1 MRSLSIKSFLMTL
14 LIASLTGT
22 SSLALAQEADSREII
37 WLSGAERA
45 ALMSEMRQFLSTSQQ
60 ILEASLAEDMKKVEQ
75 LARPVGIKL
84 MKDTP
89 ASLKDKLPAGFTQLG
104 PQAHLGFENIADEAS
119 GLGDKTI
126 ILQQLADLQKN
137 CVACHAQYQIRVKE

>member
-1 MRSLSIKSFLMTL
+1 MKSLSIKSFWKAI
-14 LIASLTGT
+14 LIASLTST
-22 SSLALAQEADSREII
+22 SGLALAQEADSREVI

-45 ALMSEMRQFLSTSQQ
+45 ALMSEMRLFLSTSQQ
-60 ILEASLAEDMKKVEQ
+60 ILEATLAEDMTKVET
-75 LARPVGIKL
+75 LARPVGVKL

-119 GLGDKTI
+119 GLGDQTI
-126 ILQQLADLQKN
+126 ILQQLADLQKS
-137 CVACHAQYQIRVKE
+137 CVACHAQYQIKVRD